1 MTTCNDIQRK
11 FLDHDW
17 DQAALHDAAAILS
30 HLEQCGECR
39 MAVGQFEQLRS
50 LLRIPGPVPKPPA
63 AVAVQPKL
71 LRRSRSAEG
80 GRARSLGDRHGGLA
94 GAGHSRRGHT
104 GVSSARPAGGGRA
117 AEAGGRQLR
126 PASTGSLA
134 ATPWTGADI
143 KREVQLFDNVSETF
157 DGRASWVA
165 VGDRGSELGLMPASA
180 GKQGKLLL
188 LRLAMSQGQ
197 REQSRTDLVIVPGQ
211 GATWTCPSGRGR
223 FSITISPPP
232 GGKDRRLSLW
242 AEVRSRRD
250 DGETLAALATSLKPV
265 SGQVFSAG
273 RLVTAAG
280 SYNLEV
286 SFDEKDRTQAMP

>member
-50 LLRIPGPVPKPPA
+50 LLRIPGPVPEPPA
-63 AVAVQPKL
+63 AVAVQPEL
-71 LRRSRSAEG
+71 LRRVGRLKAVERVAWGTATAVSLALGILVAGIQAYLLHGPLVAAAPPKPAAVNSA
-80 GRARSLGDRHGGLA
+80 
-94 GAGHSRRGHT
+94 
-104 GVSSARPAGGGRA
+104 
-117 AEAGGRQLR
+117 

-211 GATWTCPSGRGR
+211 GANLDVPLGAGQVLHYN
-223 FSITISPPP
+223 IAAP